1 MKPVF
6 QRRKSSKN
14 KKKNTVAATETH
26 TSLSVDAVWICRDV
40 VIVAESQIG
49 TAKHNRQQTKFVQ
62 LFIEQVIKPAKP
74 VTNNSAPSFTIYVKK
89 RQYLFHI
96 VYDENDLIFIA
107 LTCNTTRQKPLDA
120 TFDLLYNIKSAFLF
134 EDGASLSDTLG
145 DLHHS
150 YQLKAVQPKVSVNGS
165 RSFDHEEQ
173 IAIHR
178 TVSNHDH
185 QQQEQREQE
194 HEQEEKKEAFSHHN
208 DEHVFD
214 DDEDEDAEEENDAY
228 TDGAYPTSFIVYDEN
243 DLIFIALTCNTTR
256 QKPLDATFDLLYNIK
271 SAFLFEDGASLSD
284 TLGDL
289 HHSYQLKAVQPK
301 VSVNGSRSFDHEE
314 QIAIHRTVSNHDH
327 QQQEQREQEHEQE
340 EKKEAFSHHNNNNDE
355 HVFDDDEDDDAEEEN
370 DAYTDGAYP
379 TSFNFLNAGGDREPS
394 KTMQTTINIPS
405 PSHSAASDE
414 QFGGGGGATA
424 KHTRSKSKS
433 KTKTRTP
440 SNSKS
445 KSRSLEL
452 HSTMRLELEAD
463 EDDESPSHSAASDE
477 QFGGGGGA
485 TAKHTRSKSKTKTR
499 TPSNS
504 KSKSRSLELHST
516 MRLELEADED
526 DEAKMNG
533 MPYFVLK
540 KGWMTK
546 LGGTFK
552 TWRYRYFELWSN
564 GLLNYF
570 EDELKLK
577 KKGCINIMDEVVS
590 CDMYEKAAEQ
600 GKMNFFGAGKS
611 GKPKKKSDY
620 GITLTTHDRQWY
632 FIISKECVR
641 DEWFTLIQTITFE
654 RVDLN
659 LKFEAIKQRLNRLQA
674 RWHKQFKNLEF
685 DLDDDEHDGANIYQI
700 QYDLNAAMKVCEKC
714 RKDITYFKGS
724 DLYSTYQQKLALISE
739 NIEGALSTIEGVI
752 DSRHDAAAPRNNHN
766 NSKKSFGKSLFSKKP
781 AKKPSSTKSKSSK
794 MVYKSP
800 RFGLDENRVVLRSK
814 IKVRLPSKKM
824 INSKNA
830 LSKKEKLLLVVVQQ
844 TFFKINVNRD
854 MTAPL
859 IWRYDELTGVEDVKG
874 VYYGTKKKSG
884 VQRNDIQ
891 QYEFIVMHS
900 SQRRVQLAF
909 HDEQQAF
916 MWHSTVKSLYDKCN
930 QMPISPVY
938 VKGRECNRV
947 ISL

>member
-208 DEHVFD
+208 NNNDEHVFD
-214 DDEDEDAEEENDAY
+214 DDEDEDAEEE
-228 TDGAYPTSFIVYDEN
+228 
-243 DLIFIALTCNTTR
+243 
-256 QKPLDATFDLLYNIK
+256 
-271 SAFLFEDGASLSD
+271 
-284 TLGDL
+284 
-289 HHSYQLKAVQPK
+289 H
-301 VSVNGSRSFDHEE
+301 
-314 QIAIHRTVSNHDH
+314 
-327 QQQEQREQEHEQE
+327 
-340 EKKEAFSHHNNNNDE
+340 
-355 HVFDDDEDDDAEEEN
+355 

-394 KTMQTTINIPS
+394 KTMQTTINIP
-405 PSHSAASDE
+405 
-414 QFGGGGGATA
+414 
-424 KHTRSKSKS
+424 
-433 KTKTRTP
+433 
-440 SNSKS
+440 
-445 KSRSLEL
+445 
-452 HSTMRLELEAD
+452 
-463 EDDESPSHSAASDE
+463 SPSHSAASDE

-590 CDMYEKAAEQ
+590 CDMYEKAADQ

-766 NSKKSFGKSLFSKKP
+766 SKKSFGKSLFSKKP

-930 QMPISPVY
+930 QMPTSPVY

>member
-208 DEHVFD
+208 
-214 DDEDEDAEEENDAY
+214 
-228 TDGAYPTSFIVYDEN
+228 
-243 DLIFIALTCNTTR
+243 
-256 QKPLDATFDLLYNIK
+256 
-271 SAFLFEDGASLSD
+271 
-284 TLGDL
+284 
-289 HHSYQLKAVQPK
+289 
-301 VSVNGSRSFDHEE
+301 
-314 QIAIHRTVSNHDH
+314 
-327 QQQEQREQEHEQE
+327 
-340 EKKEAFSHHNNNNDE
+340 NNNDE
-355 HVFDDDEDDDAEEEN
+355 HVFDDDEDEDAEEEN

-394 KTMQTTINIPS
+394 KTMQTTINIP
-405 PSHSAASDE
+405 
-414 QFGGGGGATA
+414 
-424 KHTRSKSKS
+424 
-433 KTKTRTP
+433 
-440 SNSKS
+440 
-445 KSRSLEL
+445 
-452 HSTMRLELEAD
+452 
-463 EDDESPSHSAASDE
+463 SPSHSAASDE

-590 CDMYEKAAEQ
+590 CDMYEKAADQ